1 MSHEAERHGTE
12 AGGLDPED
20 QIHYREYKLLLKPER
35 FADEDGFHKFYKHL
49 HQVAKSLGVHL
60 EKADKH
66 EPHMREVVFYDTP
79 HFKLYTD
86 GFILRKRTFFKKG
99 HPEPNFELTIRYRH
113 PDSKTAAMVDMHP
126 LLPCIYTI
134 KFKEEILQVNDKI
147 GGMRMLYANGC
158 ELDTPNVI
166 LTQRFEIIS
175 QVFPALKRVS
185 SANPKATMGIVNDV
199 TVDETLAHIGELDF
213 GGKAQCK
220 ASVAQW
226 RNRSTGRDMIAEF
239 GYQLRFQGLASLHR
253 KPRELSEELFKA
265 IQTECSDWVALGTTK
280 TAMVYGL
287 GHKAVNHHE

>member
-1 MSHEAERHGTE
+1 MSRVAENAKAE
-12 AGGLDPED
+12 SGGLRAEE

-35 FADEDGFHKFYKHL
+35 FADEEGFHKFYKHV
-49 HQVAKSLGVHL
+49 HHVAKGMGIDF
-60 EKADKH
+60 EKSAKH
-66 EPHMREVVFYDTP
+66 EPHVREVVFYDTP

-99 HPEPNFELTIRYRH
+99 RPEPNFELTIRYRH
-113 PDSKTAAMVDMHP
+113 PEAAVAAAVDMRP

-134 KFKEEILQVNDKI
+134 KFKEEILQLKEKL

-175 QVFPALKRVS
+175 QVFPGLQRVR
-185 SANPKATMGIVNDV
+185 SANPKATLGVVNDV
-199 TVDETLAHIGELDF
+199 TVDETLVHLGEIDF

-220 ASVAQW
+220 GSVGVW

-253 KPRELSEELFKA
+253 KPRELSEKFFKA
-265 IQTECSDWVALGTTK
+265 IQMECGDWVALGTTK
-280 TAMVYGL
+280 TAMVYGM
-287 GHKAVNHHE
+287 GRKPVNHHE

>member
-1 MSHEAERHGTE
+1 MSHGAEKHNSEPGVVE
-12 AGGLDPED
+12 MAE

-49 HQVAKSLGVHL
+49 HHVAKSLGAHL
-60 EKADKH
+60 EKSEKH
-66 EPHMREVVFYDTP
+66 EPHIREVVFYDTP

-99 HPEPNFELTIRYRH
+99 HPEPNFELTIRFRH
-113 PDSKTAAMVDMHP
+113 PDAKAAGAVDMHP

-134 KFKEEILQVNDKI
+134 KFKEEILQLHDKL

-175 QVFPALKRVS
+175 QVFPALQRVR
-185 SANPKATMGIVNDV
+185 SANPKATMGVVNDI
-199 TVDETLAHIGELDF
+199 TVDETLVHLGELDF

-220 ASVAQW
+220 ASMAVW

-239 GYQLRFQGLASLHR
+239 GYQLKFQGLDSLHR

-265 IQTECSDWVALGTTK
+265 IQMECSDWVALGTTK

-287 GHKAVNHHE
+287 GHKAVGHNE